1 MTSTKTPS
9 PPQTL
14 SRQLDRTLQGF
25 LRAIEIVGNKI
36 PHPVALFVC
45 LIVVLA
51 TASALM
57 AAFGVTAQTN
67 NGETLE
73 VQNLLSAEGVRMAL
87 NDGLENFMLFGP
99 FGTVLVIMMGV
110 SVATQTGYLQNL
122 LVGIVRRVP
131 AKLVTFAVS
140 FSAMVAH
147 VASDAAYVVMAPIGA
162 TAFYLIGRNPVTG
175 MVLAFVSAGAAYN
188 AAPFITPSD
197 AMFSGVTTDAAQ
209 LVQEGYTVTP
219 VSTIFFT
226 AASSVVMA
234 LVFTVLCE
242 TVLEKRVEILGSV
255 TTVPDEVKTYG
266 QTSDE
271 EAARNKRAS
280 RWATFALVGIV
291 AVVLLALVS
300 ENSPLRAEDGGLE
313 GSPVMSGIALITAL
327 AFLTAGLVYGKL
339 SGSVGSIQRETGNLM
354 AHGVKELGPVIALFF
369 FISQFVAYFQW
380 TNIAGML
387 AVWGASMLQAINLPI
402 PLLLALLIVV
412 VAIMNVF
419 TLGGIAMYSLTG
431 LILVPMLFSVGVI
444 PEVTQTAVRIG
455 DCITNPLNPL
465 NPYFLWVLSLLK
477 KYIPTAGIGTLASM
491 TVPLALGAGAVWIVF
506 FVIWIVL
513 GIPLGI

>member
-1 MTSTKTPS
+1 MTSTKATTPS
-9 PPQTL
+9 LT
-14 SRQLDRTLQGF
+14 SNGFDRALQSF
-25 LRAIEIVGNKI
+25 LRAIEVVGNKI

-45 LIVVLA
+45 LIVVL
-51 TASALM
+51 TVASAVMSAL
-57 AAFGVTAQTN
+57 GVSVNTN
-67 NGETLE
+67 SGESLS

-87 NDGLENFMLFGP
+87 DDGLENFMLFGP

-122 LVGIVRRVP
+122 LVGIVQRVP
-131 AKLVTFAVS
+131 KKMVTFAVS

-197 AMFSGVTTDAAQ
+197 AMFAGVTTAAAQ
-209 LVQEGYTVTP
+209 TVQAGYTVTP

-234 LVFTVLCE
+234 LVFTILCE
-242 TVLEKRVEILGSV
+242 TVLEKRVAILGPV
-255 TTVPDEVKTYG
+255 TEVPDDVKTFG
-266 QTSDE
+266 ETSAE
-271 EAARNKRAS
+271 ESARKKRAS
-280 RWATFALVGIV
+280 RWATTTLVGIV
-291 AVVLLALVS
+291 VVVLLAMIPS
-300 ENSPLRAEDGGLE
+300 NSPLRAEDGGLE
-313 GSPVMSGIALITAL
+313 GSPVMSGIALITAF
-327 AFLTAGLVYGKL
+327 AFLAAGLVYGKL
-339 SGSVGSIQRETGNLM
+339 SGSVGSVQNETGNLM

-380 TNIAGML
+380 TNIAGIL
-387 AVWGASMLQAINLPI
+387 AVWGATLLQAINLPI
-402 PLLLALLIVV
+402 PLLLALLVV
-412 VAIMNVF
+412 IVAIMNVF

-455 DCITNPLNPL
+455 DCITNPINPL

-477 KYIPTAGIGTLASM
+477 KYIPSAGIGTLASM

-506 FVIWIVL
+506 FVAWIVL

>member
-1 MTSTKTPS
+1 MTSTKTTTPS
-9 PPQTL
+9 SVT
-14 SRQLDRTLQGF
+14 SNRLDRALQGF

-36 PHPVALFVC
+36 PHPVALFVV
-45 LIVVLA
+45 LIIVLA
-51 TASALM
+51 FASALM
-57 AAFGVTAQTN
+57 SALGVSVSTST
-67 NGETLE
+67 GETLE
-73 VQNLLSAEGVRMAL
+73 VENLLSADGLRMAL

-122 LVGIVRRVP
+122 LVGIVQRVP
-131 AKLVTFAVS
+131 KKMVTFAVS
-140 FSAMVAH
+140 FAAMIAH

-197 AMFSGVTTDAAQ
+197 AMFAGVTTDAAQ
-209 LVQEGYTVTP
+209 LVEPGYTVTP

-226 AASSVVMA
+226 AASSIVMA
-234 LVFTVLCE
+234 LVFTLLCE
-242 TVLEKRVEILGSV
+242 TVLEKRVAILGSV
-255 TTVPDEVKTYG
+255 TEVPDEVKTFEE
-266 QTSDE
+266 TSVE
-271 EAARNKRAS
+271 EAARKKRAS
-280 RWATFALVGIV
+280 QWSTTALVGIV
-291 AVVLLALVS
+291 VVVLLAMIPA
-300 ENSPLRAEDGGLE
+300 NSPLRAEDGGIE
-313 GSPVMSGIALITAL
+313 GSPVMSGIAIITAL
-327 AFLTAGLVYGKL
+327 AFLAAGLVYGKL
-339 SGSVGSIQRETGNLM
+339 AGSVGSIQRETGALM

-380 TNIAGML
+380 TNIAGVL
-387 AVWGASMLQAINLPI
+387 SVWGASMLQAIDLPI
-402 PLLLALLIVV
+402 PLLLALLVVV

-455 DCITNPLNPL
+455 DCITNPINPL
-465 NPYFLWVLSLLK
+465 NPYFLWVLTLLK

-506 FVIWIVL
+506 FVAWIVI

>member
-1 MTSTKTPS
+1 MTSTKATTPS
-9 PPQTL
+9 QT
-14 SRQLDRTLQGF
+14 SNGFDRALQSF
-25 LRAIEIVGNKI
+25 LRAIEVVGNKI

-45 LIVVLA
+45 LIVVL
-51 TASALM
+51 TVASAVMSAL
-57 AAFGVTAQTN
+57 GVSVNTN
-67 NGETLE
+67 SGESLS

-87 NDGLENFMLFGP
+87 DDGLENFMLFGP

-122 LVGIVRRVP
+122 LVGIVQRVP
-131 AKLVTFAVS
+131 KKMVTFAVS

-197 AMFSGVTTDAAQ
+197 AMFAGVTTDAAQ
-209 LVQEGYTVTP
+209 TVQAGYTVTP

-234 LVFTVLCE
+234 LVFTILCE
-242 TVLEKRVEILGSV
+242 TVLEKRVAILGPV
-255 TTVPDEVKTYG
+255 TEVPDDVKTFG
-266 QTSDE
+266 ETSAE
-271 EAARNKRAS
+271 ESARKKRAS
-280 RWATFALVGIV
+280 RWATTTLVGIV
-291 AVVLLALVS
+291 VVVLMAMIPS
-300 ENSPLRAEDGGLE
+300 NSPLRAEDGGLE
-313 GSPVMSGIALITAL
+313 GSPVMSGIALITAF
-327 AFLTAGLVYGKL
+327 AFLAAGLVYGKL
-339 SGSVGSIQRETGNLM
+339 SGSVGSVQNETGNLM

-380 TNIAGML
+380 TNIAGIL
-387 AVWGASMLQAINLPI
+387 AVWGATLLQAINLPI
-402 PLLLALLIVV
+402 PLLLALLVV
-412 VAIMNVF
+412 IVAIMNVF

-455 DCITNPLNPL
+455 DCITNPINPL

-477 KYIPTAGIGTLASM
+477 KYIPSAGIGTLASM

-506 FVIWIVL
+506 FVAWIVL